1 MSDLDGLRD
10 MLEAVAVS
18 RETDANIKGTVPP
31 VGAALGAGGTVQVPP
46 TRHGDPISLT
56 GACDTFVTLALLSA
70 RQGEDRED
78 RHARGR
84 QGRSGSSLLLL
95 WTGILCQ
102 GEPLGAEIV
111 GCALDPSAHDGPVS
125 EAIGTAN
132 GHPCERLSALTFAL
146 AAH

>member
-1 MSDLDGLRD
+1 MNTIGVAVIVGGMALLFSGLIFLLRD
-10 MLEAVAVS
+10 DLRRIGPVAG
-18 RETDANIKGTVPP
+18 RCAQD
-31 VGAALGAGGTVQVPP
+31 
-46 TRHGDPISLT
+46 
-56 GACDTFVTLALLSA
+56 
-70 RQGEDRED
+70 RQ
-78 RHARGR
+78 ARGR
-84 QGRSGSSLLLL
+84 QGGSSLLLL
-95 WTGILCQ
+95 WTGFLCQ

>member
-1 MSDLDGLRD
+1 VGGGRD
-10 MLEAVAVS
+10 
-18 RETDANIKGTVPP
+18 RT
-31 VGAALGAGGTVQVPP
+31 GA
-46 TRHGDPISLT
+46 RHGDPISLT
-56 GACDTFVTLALLSA
+56 GVCDTFVTLALLSA
-70 RQGEDRED
+70 RQGEDREG